1 MAQPVKVVILG
12 GGFAGISAA
21 MELARRRYRSPR
33 TEVHLINNENYFVFQ
48 PLLPEVLSCSIE
60 PSHILSPI
68 RQMSRDI
75 VFHYGTVTD
84 VNVATQRLTL
94 VATDIKR
101 PRTLP
106 YDHFIWAL
114 GLAVDLS
121 RIPGMA
127 QHSFPVKTL
136 GDAFHLRNHILRR
149 LEEADQETDATIQKS
164 ALTFVT
170 VGGGFSGVEIAAAI
184 NDLIASALK
193 FYPRVR
199 ASGYQV
205 VLIHAG
211 ERILNE
217 LDASLSE
224 FAFQKLRARHIQI
237 LLKSLVMEA
246 TPNGIV
252 LADGTSLPTGTIVCT
267 VGNAPYPLIAE
278 SGLPHAQ
285 GRIKVDEY
293 LRVPGVDNVWALGD
307 AALVPDSQRG
317 GFCPPT
323 AQYAMR
329 QGIHCARNLLRHLR
343 KDPLQAFRFKGVGQL
358 AMVGRRC
365 GVARILGW
373 NIEGF
378 LAWFLWRSIYL
389 MKIPGLR
396 SKLRVGLDWALDA
409 LFPRD
414 ISMIEVQRTTQ
425 LARAHYSEGEIVFR
439 QGEAG
444 DRFFIIESGEVEIL
458 REEPGQP
465 MRRLGTRS
473 AGSSFGELALLKQIP
488 RTATIRCLTP
498 VNVVAF
504 SRLDFLTISS
514 SYQPIRSLMEQEAT
528 ALFENDARLSANHGD
543 SLSH

>member
-1 MAQPVKVVILG
+1 
-12 GGFAGISAA
+12 
-21 MELARRRYRSPR
+21 
-33 TEVHLINNENYFVFQ
+33 
-48 PLLPEVLSCSIE
+48 
-60 PSHILSPI
+60 
-68 RQMSRDI
+68 
-75 VFHYGTVTD
+75 
-84 VNVATQRLTL
+84 
-94 VATDIKR
+94 
-101 PRTLP
+101 
-106 YDHFIWAL
+106 
-114 GLAVDLS
+114 
-121 RIPGMA
+121 
-127 QHSFPVKTL
+127 
-136 GDAFHLRNHILRR
+136 
-149 LEEADQETDATIQKS
+149 
-164 ALTFVT
+164 
-170 VGGGFSGVEIAAAI
+170 
-184 NDLIASALK
+184 
-193 FYPRVR
+193 
-199 ASGYQV
+199 
-205 VLIHAG
+205 
-211 ERILNE
+211 
-217 LDASLSE
+217 
-224 FAFQKLRARHIQI
+224 
-237 LLKSLVMEA
+237 
-246 TPNGIV
+246 
-252 LADGTSLPTGTIVCT
+252 
-267 VGNAPYPLIAE
+267 
-278 SGLPHAQ
+278 
-285 GRIKVDEY
+285 
-293 LRVPGVDNVWALGD
+293 
-307 AALVPDSQRG
+307 
-317 GFCPPT
+317 
-323 AQYAMR
+323 
-329 QGIHCARNLLRHLR
+329 
-343 KDPLQAFRFKGVGQL
+343 
-358 AMVGRRC
+358 MVGRRC

-458 REEPGQP
+458 REEPGQR